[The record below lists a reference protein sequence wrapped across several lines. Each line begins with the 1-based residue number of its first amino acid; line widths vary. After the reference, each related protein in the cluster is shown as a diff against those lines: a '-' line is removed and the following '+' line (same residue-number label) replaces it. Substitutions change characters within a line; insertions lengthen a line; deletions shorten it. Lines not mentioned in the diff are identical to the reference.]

1 MQRRT
6 TWEVVSL
13 QNAAERWGQCRA
25 HARGRLPFRVV
36 GVQGTSG
43 EVARF
48 LWLRFAPTPPKRQKV
63 RCLTVGHVGGEG
75 EFGKRSA
82 LGWTAPGAVRHGR
95 AGFEEAGLVDHRFGI
110 GLPLQP

>member
-1 MQRRT
+1 MRLGV
-6 TWEVVSL
+6 WV
-13 QNAAERWGQCRA
+13 AW
-25 HARGRLPFRVV
+25 RGRLPFRVV